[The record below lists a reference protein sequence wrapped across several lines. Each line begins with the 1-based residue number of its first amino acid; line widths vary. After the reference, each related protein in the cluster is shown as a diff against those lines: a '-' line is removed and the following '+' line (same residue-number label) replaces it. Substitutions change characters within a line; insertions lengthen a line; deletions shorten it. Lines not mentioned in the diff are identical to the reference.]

1 MDTDSVIGGVSDE
14 HPNTTATNETD
25 TDTDDNDNSV
35 MTMNGNIHTP
45 MGSPFEPT
53 HRTKPNHMQSESAAT
68 KSESVQ
74 TNIIQRNDPTT
85 NDSRNCEEE
94 DEKKEEVYIEC
105 NLKNREHVQS
115 QNRDTICAPTN
126 PPLKAPPQ
134 PKRSHPKQEMDDT
147 DDEDDD
153 LNHNNNNIK
162 QETDARMHRDIHND
176 EDAAESQLS
185 AMSEMIKIT
194 KKQLLSNVF
203 FARIVYADVSFHALQ
218 RLHCDVQAFAM
229 YLFRMIEFLCV

>member
-1 MDTDSVIGGVSDE
+1 
-14 HPNTTATNETD
+14 
-25 TDTDDNDNSV
+25 
-35 MTMNGNIHTP
+35 
-45 MGSPFEPT
+45 
-53 HRTKPNHMQSESAAT
+53 
-68 KSESVQ
+68 
-74 TNIIQRNDPTT
+74 
-85 NDSRNCEEE
+85 
-94 DEKKEEVYIEC
+94 
-105 NLKNREHVQS
+105 
-115 QNRDTICAPTN
+115 
-126 PPLKAPPQ
+126 
-134 PKRSHPKQEMDDT
+134 MDDT

-229 YLFRMIEFLCV
+229 YLLSFAFVIILTYHSLHTSHCPHKQ